1 MFFDPT
7 TLGISYQE
15 LVTRASELPEPI
27 RLGGSRLVVHI
38 QTSSQAV
45 DDLIELIRVLAEE
58 KAKAGFVPTNGAISG
73 SAIQNI
79 YVRAVKADKKN

>member
-7 TLGISYQE
+7 PLGISYTE
-15 LVTRASELPEPI
+15 LVTRASELPSPL

-38 QTSSQAV
+38 QTSPKAV

-58 KAKAGFVPTNGAISG
+58 KAKAGFVPSPDAYSTQR
-73 SAIQNI
+73 QNI
-79 YVRAVKADKKN
+79 YVRAKPEKKN

>member
-7 TLGISYQE
+7 SLGISYQE

-38 QTSSQAV
+38 QTSTSAV
-45 DDLIELIRVLAEE
+45 DDLIALIRVLAEE
-58 KAKAGFVPTNGAISG
+58 KARNGFVPAEEGMIG

-79 YVRAVKADKKN
+79 YVRGVKADKND